1 MDRILKKADHAFETL
16 SKLLLT
22 MRMAALVFSIYALVQ
37 GMMIVFGRDGRFSA
51 PGYAVASSFPGAP
64 DIWGAWMIIAGS
76 LAFYGIKTRSYRVA
90 WLGMGL
96 SGIWSIL
103 FGGAFLASAIQSPN
117 ANLTAIAVYGKD
129 AVIFLL
135 LASANR
141 DLANHAKIDRE
152 QYDAQG
158 KSDGGQL

>member
-22 MRMAALVFSIYALVQ
+22 MRMASLVFSIYALVQ
-37 GMMIVFGRDGRFSA
+37 GMLIVFGGAGRFSA
-51 PGYAVASSFPGAP
+51 PGYRVASSFPGAP
-64 DIWGAWMIIAGS
+64 DIWGTWMIIAGC

-103 FGGAFLASAIQSPN
+103 FSGAFLASALQNPN
-117 ANLTAIAVYGKD
+117 ANLTAIAAHGKD

-141 DLANHAKIDRE
+141 DLADQARIDRE
-152 QYDAQG
+152 LRDVQEQT
-158 KSDGGQL
+158 DGDQL

>member
-22 MRMAALVFSIYALVQ
+22 MRMAALVFSVYALVQ
-37 GMMIVFGRDGRFSA
+37 GTMIVFGRDERFSA
-51 PGYAVASSFPGAP
+51 PGYMVANSFPGAP

-76 LAFYGIKTRSYRVA
+76 LAFYGVKTRSYRVA

-141 DLANHAKIDRE
+141 DLENHAKIDRE
-152 QYDAQG
+152 LHVAQG
-158 KSDGGQL
+158 RSDGGQL